1 MLLFFT
7 IKIRFAKLRIYN
19 LIVNNCIDRFCNIP
33 FLIYTFTLSYIFMK
47 DLFSFFA
54 KNQSL
59 IYKVF
64 LFIVSTLLLIYLL
77 PKGGQFKYNFQKGKP
92 WQYENLY
99 APFSFSI
106 KKSDETIKKEQ
117 QEIRVNS
124 IPYFDFNT
132 EIIQDVSEK
141 FRNDVE
147 KKYIDS
153 LYITSKTVVA
163 LLGER
168 IIKDIYENGVSD
180 EVHPF
185 EKDKLIYLKR
195 GNEIE
200 ERTYS
205 QLFNKENLNKKVR
218 EIVEKN
224 NTVDVQPLLYT
235 LLNEAISPNVSLN
248 TKLTEAS
255 INAEL
260 KALNPNRGVIEKGG
274 RIIAKGEVVEGGK
287 FQILESLKAEY
298 QSQIWSKNNYLW
310 LLVGYSLLVS
320 LVFLMLFL
328 FLKKNRPEIYHNNT
342 KVTFIFFNI
351 FLMVFLTTLIVRI
364 HSDYVYVVP
373 ICILPLIL
381 KAFFDPRVGLFVH
394 VLTILLLGFIVP
406 NSFEYMFLQFI
417 AGIVTILTVS
427 ELYKRAN
434 LFISV
439 GQITLVYIIG
449 YFAFFVIQEGN
460 IQTMEFENFGYFIL
474 CGLATLFAHPLI
486 YFYEKIFGLVSDV
499 SLLELSDTNSKL
511 LKELSNKAPGTF
523 HHSLNVANLA
533 EAAANEIGANSMLVR
548 VGALYH
554 DIGKM
559 PNPTMFT
566 ENQTNSINSH
576 NELDPKESAEII
588 IDHVIKGI
596 EIARKNNLPDRIIDF
611 IRTHHGT
618 TLVYYFYK
626 RERELQDTA
635 NKEDFLY
642 PGPIPFSKETAIL
655 MMADSVEAASKSL
668 KEPSS
673 TIIDGFVEK
682 IIDNQMDQGQFLNAD
697 ITFKEIQLI
706 KKVLKKKLNNIF
718 HLRVEYPE

>member
-1 MLLFFT
+1 
-7 IKIRFAKLRIYN
+7 
-19 LIVNNCIDRFCNIP
+19 
-33 FLIYTFTLSYIFMK
+33 MK
-47 DLFSFFA
+47 DFFSLFA

-106 KKSDETIKKEQ
+106 KKSKETIKKEQ
-117 QEIRVNS
+117 EEIRVNS
-124 IPYFDFNT
+124 IPYFDFDIET
-132 EIIQDVSEK
+132 IQAVLDNFHESIDV
-141 FRNDVE
+141 NYV
-147 KKYIDS
+147 DS
-153 LYITSKTVVA
+153 LYTTSKRTVER
-163 LLGER
+163 LGDA
-168 IIKDIYENGVSD
+168 IINKIYENGVSD
-180 EVHPF
+180 EIHPYD
-185 EKDKLIYLKR
+185 KDRLIYLKR

-200 ERTYS
+200 ERNYS
-205 QLFNKENLNKKVR
+205 QLFKKENLDNKVR
-218 EIVEKN
+218 EA
-224 NTVDVQPLLYT
+224 VDKSKADDIQPLLYNS
-235 LLNEAISPNVSLN
+235 LNESLLPNVKFN
-248 TKLTEAS
+248 TKLTNAS

-260 KALNPNRGVIEKGG
+260 NALNPNRGVIEKGG
-274 RIIAKGEVVEGGK
+274 RIIAKGEVVEGDK

-328 FLKKNRPEIYHNNT
+328 FLNKYRQDIYNNNT

-351 FLMVFLTTLIVRI
+351 FLMVFLTTLVVNLN
-364 HSDYVYVVP
+364 SEYVYVVP
-373 ICILPLIL
+373 ICVLPLIL
-381 KAFFDPRVGLFVH
+381 KAFFDARVGLFVH
-394 VLTILLLGFIVP
+394 VLTVLLLGFIVP

-439 GQITLVYIIG
+439 GQITLIYIIG
-449 YFAFFVIQEGN
+449 YFAFYMIQEGN
-460 IQTMEFENFGYFIL
+460 IQTIPLENFGYFIL

-533 EAAANEIGANSMLVR
+533 EASANEIGANSMLVR

-559 PNPTMFT
+559 LNPTMFT
-566 ENQTNSINSH
+566 ENQVNSINSH
-576 NELDPKESAEII
+576 DELDPKESARII

-596 EIARKNNLPDRIIDF
+596 EIARKNNLPDRVIDF

-618 TLVYYFYK
+618 TLVYYFYRK
-626 RERELQDTA
+626 ERELQGAA
-635 NKEDFLY
+635 NKEDFIY

-673 TIIDGFVEK
+673 TIIEAFVEK
-682 IIDNQMDQGQFLNAD
+682 IINNQMDQGQFLNAD

>member
-1 MLLFFT
+1 
-7 IKIRFAKLRIYN
+7 
-19 LIVNNCIDRFCNIP
+19 
-33 FLIYTFTLSYIFMK
+33 MK
-47 DLFSFFA
+47 NLFSFFA

-64 LFIVSTLLLIYLL
+64 LFIASTLLLIYLL

-117 QEIRVNS
+117 QEIRENS
-124 IPYFDFNT
+124 IPYFDFDAET
-132 EIIQDVSEK
+132 I
-141 FRNDVE
+141 NDVDE
-147 KKYIDS
+147 NFRHALDIKYVDS
-153 LYITSKTVVA
+153 LYQTPKNVVER
-163 LLGER
+163 LGER
-168 IIKDIYENGVSD
+168 IIKDVYENGVSD
-180 EVHPF
+180 EIHPF
-185 EKDKLIYLKR
+185 DNDKLIYLKR

-200 ERTYS
+200 ERNYS
-205 QLFNKENLNKKVR
+205 QLFKKEDLNKKVR
-218 EIVEKN
+218 EVVEKN
-224 NTVDVQPLLYT
+224 KTEDIQPLLYN
-235 LLNEAISPNVSLN
+235 LLDESILPNVKFN
-248 TKLTEAS
+248 TKLTGAS
-255 INAEL
+255 IDAEL

-298 QSQIWSKNNYLW
+298 QSQVWSKNNYLW
-310 LLVGYSLLVS
+310 LLVGYSLLVM

-351 FLMVFLTTLIVRI
+351 FLMVFLTTLIVNV
-364 HSDYVYVVP
+364 HADYVYVVP

-439 GQITLVYIIG
+439 GQITLVYIVG
-449 YFAFFVIQEGN
+449 YFAFYVIQEGN
-460 IQTMEFENFGYFIL
+460 IQTLPIEKFGYFFL

-533 EAAANEIGANSMLVR
+533 EASANEIGANSMLVR

-559 PNPTMFT
+559 HNPTMFI
-566 ENQTNSINSH
+566 ENQVNSINSH
-576 NELDPKESAEII
+576 DEMDPKESARII

-596 EIARKNNLPDRIIDF
+596 EIARKNNLPDRVIDF

-618 TLVYYFYK
+618 TLVYYFYAK
-626 RERELQDTA
+626 ERELQGSA

-642 PGPIPFSKETAIL
+642 PGPTPFSKETAIL

-673 TIIDGFVEK
+673 TIIEEFVEK
-682 IIDNQMDQGQFLNAD
+682 IINNQMDQGQFLNAD

-706 KKVLKKKLNNIF
+706 KRVLKKKLNNIF

>member
-1 MLLFFT
+1 
-7 IKIRFAKLRIYN
+7 
-19 LIVNNCIDRFCNIP
+19 
-33 FLIYTFTLSYIFMK
+33 MK
-47 DLFSFFA
+47 DLFSLFA
-54 KNQSL
+54 RNQSV

-64 LFIVSTLLLIYLL
+64 LFIASTILLIYLL

-106 KKSDETIKKEQ
+106 KKSEDALKKEQ
-117 QEIRVNS
+117 EEIRENS
-124 IPYFDFNT
+124 VPYFDYDADAIENVF
-132 EIIQDVSEK
+132 ED
-141 FRNDVE
+141 FHDGLDA
-147 KKYIDS
+147 KYIDS
-153 LYITSKTVVA
+153 LYRTPKRTVEK
-163 LLGER
+163 LGNGILKE
-168 IIKDIYENGVSD
+168 IYENGVSD
-180 EVHPF
+180 EVHPYND
-185 EKDKLIYLKR
+185 DKLIYLKR

-200 ERTYS
+200 ERNYS
-205 QLFNKENLNKKVR
+205 QLFKKESLNKKVR
-218 EIVEKN
+218 EVVEKN
-224 NTVDVQPLLYT
+224 KAEDIQPLLYN
-235 LLNEAISPNVSLN
+235 LLNEFIVPNVKLN
-248 TKLTEAS
+248 GKLTKAAIE
-255 INAEL
+255 AEL
-260 KALNPNRGVIEKGG
+260 KAINPNRGVIEKGG
-274 RIIAKGEVVEGGK
+274 RIIAKGEVVEGDK

-298 QSQIWSKNNYLW
+298 QSQIWSKNNLLW

-328 FLKKNRPEIYHNNT
+328 FLKKYRPEIYKNNT

-351 FLMVFLTTLIVRI
+351 FLMVFLTTLIVKV

-373 ICILPLIL
+373 ICVLPLIL
-381 KAFFDPRVGLFVH
+381 KAFFDARVGLFVH
-394 VLTILLLGFIVP
+394 VLTVLLLGFIVP

-449 YFAFFVIQEGN
+449 YFAFYVIQEGN
-460 IQTMEFENFGYFIL
+460 IQTIPLENFGYFIL

-486 YFYEKIFGLVSDV
+486 YFYEKIFGLISDV

-559 PNPTMFT
+559 LNPTMFT
-566 ENQTNSINSH
+566 ENQMNSINSH
-576 NELDPKESAEII
+576 NELDPKESARII

-596 EIARKNNLPDRIIDF
+596 EIARKNNLPDRVIDF

-618 TLVYYFYK
+618 TLVYYFYAK
-626 RERELQDTA
+626 EREIQGAA
-635 NKEDFLY
+635 NKDDFTY

-682 IIDNQMDQGQFLNAD
+682 IINNQMAQGQFLNAD